1 MASLATY
8 TFLCSESITCADV
21 YKAHL
26 HVSLLDVVGEPG
38 GGIYSCHDLSEVIKM
53 TVKWRLSSRC
63 QNISV
68 EIFYQ
73 ASLQGGRMQKL
84 CLSFLFYYEY
94 ILWAILML
102 GQKWKANDWGKK

>member
-53 TVKWRLSSRC
+53 TVKWSTFLKVSKCISGDILSDFITRW
-63 QNISV
+63 QNAKAMLV
-68 EIFYQ
+68 IF
-73 ASLQGGRMQKL
+73 
-84 CLSFLFYYEY
+84 
-94 ILWAILML
+94 ILL
-102 GQKWKANDWGKK
+102 